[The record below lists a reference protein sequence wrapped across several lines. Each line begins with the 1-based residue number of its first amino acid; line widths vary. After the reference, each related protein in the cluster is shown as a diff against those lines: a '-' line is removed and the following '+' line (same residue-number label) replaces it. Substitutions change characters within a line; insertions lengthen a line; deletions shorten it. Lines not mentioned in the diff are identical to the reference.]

1 MIKRIKRPFLDCIYF
16 FSVVYFYANLELSFN
31 FFLFKNN
38 TLLLRCKYT
47 YYLFSMQNFY
57 ELIEF

>member
-1 MIKRIKRPFLDCIYF
+1 MIKSIKRPFLDCIYF

-31 FFLFKNN
+31 FFLLKNN